1 MIFKLVKPVF
11 AKITNTAI
19 DNSEKISSNPES
31 YVNTV
36 IQSVIT
42 IFLIVGVVYF
52 IWHLVMSAYRIIA
65 SNGDPKKYEEAQK
78 GIINSFVGIFICF
91 SIFGILKFVG
101 TVFGISGLESLKL
114 AWPSLK

>member
-11 AKITNTAI
+11 AEITNTVL
-19 DNSEKISSNPES
+19 DNSKNIASYPEN

-36 IQSVIT
+36 IQTVIN

-101 TVFGISGLESLKL
+101 TVFGITGLESLTL
-114 AWPSLK
+114 TWPSLN

>member
-1 MIFKLVKPVF
+1 MIKLIKPVL
-11 AKITNTAI
+11 AQITNPVLE
-19 DNSEKISSNPES
+19 NSKNISTDPEN

-36 IQSVIT
+36 IQAIIN

-52 IWHLVMSAYRIIA
+52 VWHLVMSAYRVIA

-101 TVFGISGLESLKL
+101 TVFGITGLEDLTL
-114 AWPSLK
+114 TWPSLN

>member
-1 MIFKLVKPVF
+1 MKLNLVKPAF
-11 AKITNTAI
+11 AKITNKGI
-19 DNSEKISSNPES
+19 DNSSDISSNPEG

-36 IQSVIT
+36 IQAIIN

-52 IWHLVMSAYRIIA
+52 VWHLVMSAYRIIA

-78 GIINSFVGIFICF
+78 GIINSFVGLFICF

-101 TVFGISGLESLKL
+101 TVFGITGLEDLTL
-114 AWPSLK
+114 TWPSLN

>member
-1 MIFKLVKPVF
+1 MTKFIKPVL
-11 AKITNTAI
+11 AQIINPVL
-19 DNSEKISSNPES
+19 DNPSDISTDPQT

-36 IQSVIT
+36 IQAIINIFFIVAVI
-42 IFLIVGVVYF
+42 YF

-78 GIINSFVGIFICF
+78 GLINSFVGLFICF

-101 TVFGISGLESLKL
+101 AVFGITGLESLTI
-114 AWPSLK
+114 AWPSLNN

>member
-1 MIFKLVKPVF
+1 MNQLIKPVI
-11 AKITNTAI
+11 AQI
-19 DNSEKISSNPES
+19 SNPVLNNSKTIASDPEN

-36 IQSVIT
+36 IQTIIN

-52 IWHLVMSAYRIIA
+52 IWHLVMSAYHIIA

-91 SIFGILKFVG
+91 SIFGILKFIG
-101 TVFGISGLESLKL
+101 TVFGISGLEDL
-114 AWPSLK
+114 ALTWPSLK